1 MLCISYFL
9 MKTKTFFVL
18 LVIGIVTLSLGAWVY
33 YSKNG
38 SLELVDLLQYVI
50 IFVLVAFALMIGI
63 RRLRSE
69 RRGEPAEDELSKKIM
84 QRAASTAYYISLYW
98 WLVLVYLSDNWQKET
113 ESLIGTGILGM
124 AIIFALCWV
133 YYKIKGVKS

>member
-1 MLCISYFL
+1 

-18 LVIGIVTLSLGAWVY
+18 LVIGILTLSLGAWVY

-38 SLELVDLLQYVI
+38 SLERVDLFQYVI

-84 QRAASTAYYISLYW
+84 QRAASTAYYVSLYW
-98 WLVLVYLSDNWQKET
+98 WLVLVYLSNSWQMET

-124 AIIFALCWV
+124 AIIFALCWA
-133 YYKIKGVKS
+133 YYKIIGVKS

>member
-1 MLCISYFL
+1 
-9 MKTKTFFVL
+9 MKTKTFFIL
-18 LVIGIVTLSLGAWVY
+18 LVSIIVTLSVGAWVY
-33 YSKNG
+33 FSKND
-38 SLELVDLLQYVI
+38 SFEIVDLFQYVI
-50 IFVLVAFALMIGI
+50 IIVLVAFALLFGI

-69 RRGEPAEDELSKKIM
+69 RKGEPAEDELSKKIM
-84 QRAASTAYYISLYW
+84 QKAAATSFSISFYW

-133 YYKIKGVKS
+133 YYKIIGIKS

>member
-1 MLCISYFL
+1 MR
-9 MKTKTFFVL
+9 TKTFFVL
-18 LVIGIVTLSLGAWVY
+18 LVTGIVTLSLGAWMY
-33 YSKNG
+33 YSKKG

-63 RRLRSE
+63 RRLKSE

-84 QRAASTAYYISLYW
+84 QRAAATAYYVSLYW

-124 AIIFALCWV
+124 AILFALCWV

>member
-1 MLCISYFL
+1 

-18 LVIGIVTLSLGAWVY
+18 LVIGILTLSLGAWVY
-33 YSKNG
+33 YSKKG
-38 SLELVDLLQYVI
+38 SLELVDLSHYVI
-50 IFVLVAFALMIGI
+50 VFVLVALALIFGM

-84 QRAASTAYYISLYW
+84 QRAASTAYYVSLYW
-98 WLVLVYLSDNWQKET
+98 WLVLVYLSNSWQMET

-124 AIIFALCWV
+124 AIIFALCWA